1 MNAHTFS
8 TYKFT
13 LMDVQYSITH
23 GKYKTLESAIKA
35 MTLAWASPDCPIES
49 DLTIFDGEGKEVRI
63 SASMINEQMA
73 A

>member
-1 MNAHTFS
+1 MNTHTFS
-8 TYKFT
+8 TYTFT
-13 LMDVQYSITH
+13 LIDVQYSITH

-35 MTLAWASPDCPIES
+35 MTLAWASPDCPIEA
-49 DLTIFDGEGKEVRI
+49 DLTIFDGDGKEVRI